1 MRTRSSRLVRL
12 PRGRARAELERAIN
26 LKHQALSQVGEN
38 EMVVAELQFLE
49 EDAKVFK
56 LIGPVLVQQDVVEVK
71 ANVSTRIEFIKKD
84 MAKIDAQIK
93 DYEKKAEEQRQKV
106 RAPPRCCAVRARGG
120 RLAVPRLCS
129 RLMRAI
135 AARCGHATRQ
145 VMRMQQSKA
154 AAQ

>member
-1 MRTRSSRLVRL
+1 MAEIEGEITVFRQIQK
-12 PRGRARAELERAIN
+12 ELERAIN

-106 RAPPRCCAVRARGG
+106 
-120 RLAVPRLCS
+120 
-129 RLMRAI
+129 
-135 AARCGHATRQ
+135 
-145 VMRMQQSKA
+145 MRMQQSKA